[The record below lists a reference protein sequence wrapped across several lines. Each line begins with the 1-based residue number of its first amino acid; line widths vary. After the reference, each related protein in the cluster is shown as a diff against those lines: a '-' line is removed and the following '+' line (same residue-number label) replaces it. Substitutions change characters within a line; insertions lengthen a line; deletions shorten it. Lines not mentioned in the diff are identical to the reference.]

1 MVQQEQPQRLS
12 ASVPSDKAGLRLDRF
27 LTDELDGLSRNRIQ
41 ALIADGH
48 VRCDGNVAQGAKT
61 KVVAGQIY
69 DVVVPAAVP
78 ALPLPQKIPL
88 DVVYEDDDV
97 IVINKPPGLVVHPAA
112 GNPDR
117 TLVNAVL
124 AHCGETLTG
133 VGGVARPG
141 IVHRLDKGTS
151 GLMVVAK
158 NDNAHASLS
167 AQFAAHTVERAY
179 LAVVW
184 GVPRPLKGTVTGNIG
199 RNPRNRKKMAI
210 VERGGK
216 HAVTHYAAK
225 QVFNDVATL
234 VECRLETGRT
244 HQIRVH
250 MASIGHPLVGDP
262 LYGSRRGGKTVN
274 LRIRKLLVDQ
284 INQVLHAYL
293 LGFTHPV
300 TSENMIWKVEKPA
313 YFNEVIEIFESS

>member
-1 MVQQEQPQRLS
+1 MADQQRPQHLS

-27 LTDELDGLSRNRIQ
+27 LTDELDGLSRSRIQ
-41 ALIADGH
+41 MLITDGQ
-48 VRCDGNVAQGAKT
+48 VRCDGVVVKGAKT
-61 KVVAGQIY
+61 KVRTGQVFDI
-69 DVVVPAAVP
+69 VVPVAVS
-78 ALPLPQKIPL
+78 ATPLPQEIPL
-88 DVVYEDDDV
+88 DVIYEDDDV

-112 GNPDR
+112 GNPDN
-117 TLVNAVL
+117 TLVNALL
-124 AHCGETLTG
+124 AHCGDSLTG

-151 GLMVVAK
+151 GLMVAAK

-179 LAVVW
+179 HAMVW
-184 GVPRPLKGTVTGNIG
+184 GVPRPKTGSISGNIG

-216 HAVTHYAAK
+216 HAVTHYMVK
-225 QVFNDVATL
+225 QALADVAAL

-250 MASIGHPLVGDP
+250 MTSIGHALMGDP
-262 LYGSRRGGKTVN
+262 LYGRRRKGKAEPIE
-274 LRIRKLLVDQ
+274 LRQYLTNQK
-284 INQVLHAYL
+284 NQVLHAYY
-293 LGFTHPV
+293 LGFLHPV
-300 TSENMIWKVEKPA
+300 TGEKLAWSVPNPL
-313 YFNEVIEIFESS
+313 YFNKIIEFFNT

>member
-1 MVQQEQPQRLS
+1 MARQEQPQRLS

-27 LTDELDGLSRNRIQ
+27 LTDILDGLSRNRVQ
-41 ALIADGH
+41 ALIAEGH
-48 VRCDGNVAQGAKT
+48 VRCDGNVVQVAKA
-61 KVVAGQIY
+61 KVSAGQTYEVFI
-69 DVVVPAAVP
+69 PAVAM
-78 ALPLPQKIPL
+78 AAPQPQEIPL

-97 IVINKPPGLVVHPAA
+97 IVIDKPQGLVVHPAP

-124 AHCGETLTG
+124 AHCGESLTG

-158 NDNAHASLS
+158 NDNAHASLT

-179 LAVVW
+179 MAIVW
-184 GVPRPLKGTVTGNIG
+184 GVPRPLTGSITGNIG
-199 RNPRNRKKMAI
+199 RSPRNRKKMAI

-216 HAVTHYAAK
+216 HAVTHYATK
-225 QVFNDVATL
+225 RTFGDVASL

-250 MASIGHPLVGDP
+250 MASMGYPLVGDP
-262 LYGSRRGGKTVN
+262 LYGGRRRGKMAASACREF
-274 LRIRKLLVDQ
+274 LDEQ

-293 LGFTHPV
+293 LGFRHPCTGEQMGWQAGNPPYFAEIIKV
-300 TSENMIWKVEKPA
+300 FENI
-313 YFNEVIEIFESS
+313 